1 MSTAVS
7 TLFAELYAILILVN
21 SVPIAAAVQLYFF
34 HQESKDAALHDD
46 LTLGYWR
53 SSICNQAMQCLA
65 IFTTC
70 LPYTKI
76 FMEGFESGLM
86 RLDDLRRRGEHSSK
100 GDSRSYQLMDV
111 SRSGP
116 DKKSIKVSKSWDIQ
130 VEPALRSTAST

>member
-1 MSTAVS
+1 MS
-7 TLFAELYAILILVN
+7 LICI
-21 SVPIAAAVQLYFF
+21 SRVPIVAAIQLDFF
-34 HQESKDAALHDD
+34 YQESKDASLNND

-53 SSICNQAMQCLA
+53 SLICNQAMQCLA

-100 GDSRSYQLMDV
+100 GDSRSYQLMDI

-116 DKKSIKVSKSWDIQ
+116 DKKAIKVSKSWNVH
-130 VEPALRSTAST
+130 VEPAEGSSSSH